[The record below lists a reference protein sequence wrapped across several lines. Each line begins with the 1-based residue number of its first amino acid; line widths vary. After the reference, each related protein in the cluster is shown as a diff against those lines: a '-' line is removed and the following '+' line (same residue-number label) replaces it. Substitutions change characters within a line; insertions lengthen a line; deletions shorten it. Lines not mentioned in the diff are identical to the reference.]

1 MGSFFSTCKSSGC
14 KNKSTNKQEP
24 DPALIAVDVNEK
36 TYLKYIMNYDS
47 IPYFIPKIK
56 FAKVTDIREN
66 YTIVVAARFPYKTSP
81 IYRFPVKLKH
91 TDNWRQGSIL
101 HCKARDALFPFI
113 CSNIVELLNIEY
125 KDGILQAEV
134 YYGKKNVTEW
144 LMDNNLAIDVDNE
157 TPFIKQVYNMRED
170 CIALDDLLLG

>member
-1 MGSFFSTCKSSGC
+1 MGLLFSKCKSNSSGC
-14 KNKSTNKQEP
+14 KSNSTNKQEP

-36 TYLKYIMNYDS
+36 TYLQYIMNYDS
-47 IPYFIPKIK
+47 ISYFIPKIK
-56 FAKVTDIREN
+56 FAKVTDVREN

-91 TDNWRQGSIL
+91 TAMCKEGSIL

-125 KDGILQAEV
+125 KDGILHAEV
-134 YYGKKNVTEW
+134 YYEKQNVTEW
-144 LMDNNLAIDVDNE
+144 LVDNNLALDVDNE
-157 TPFIKQVYNMRED
+157 FGFIKQVYHM
-170 CIALDDLLLG
+170 